1 MRKIRRLLIA
11 NRGEIACRVMKTARA
26 MGIETV
32 AIFSDADRD
41 ALHVRM
47 ADQAV
52 RIGPAPAS
60 ESYLNDDA
68 VLDAARLTGAD
79 AIHPGYGFLSEN
91 ADFAEAVTAA
101 GMIFVG
107 PPAEAIRQMGS
118 KSASK
123 ALMEKA
129 GVPLVPGYHGA
140 RQDNKT
146 LIAAAKKIGFP
157 VLVKASAGGGGKGM
171 RVVKSAAGLE
181 DAIDGAKR
189 EAKAS
194 FGDARMMIEKYLDR
208 ARHVE
213 VQVFGDMHGNTV
225 HLFERDC
232 SLQRRHQKVIEEAPA
247 PGMTAALRK
256 AMGEAAVNA
265 AGAVGY
271 VGAGTVEFLLS
282 GSDFYFIEMNTRLQ
296 VEHPV
301 TEAITGQDLVAWQLR
316 VAGGEKLPLMQ
327 DELAINGHA
336 FEARLYAED
345 PDKGYLPQ
353 TGTLHHLKFPGAP
366 DVRIDTGVE
375 AGGSV
380 SVHYDPMLAKII
392 VHGKDRA
399 DALDKLTRALAGTE
413 IAGLETNRDFLLGI
427 CETDIFKTAKVDTGW
442 LDRMKPP
449 PLGWRRVRPADELT
463 LALATLHVMA
473 ERGKLA
479 DCRAARSQDP
489 HSPWFRT
496 DGWRLI
502 DRGHQ
507 DIFLGDIIGDDKL
520 LVSAKAATD
529 GSYDLIIGEE
539 RVTGALTAEG
549 KAVINGVRSA
559 AGVAVENDR
568 LTVFQDGYR
577 HILALIDPAHDA
589 ADETASGGD
598 LTAPMPGRVTH
609 VHVKA
614 GAKVKRGQPLLV
626 LEAMKMEHTIAAPGP
641 GLVVEVRCA
650 VGDQV
655 EDGIALV
662 IFEAD

>member
-1 MRKIRRLLIA
+1 
-11 NRGEIACRVMKTARA
+11 V
-26 MGIETV
+26 
-32 AIFSDADRD
+32 F
-41 ALHVRM
+41 
-47 ADQAV
+47 ADQ
-52 RIGPAPAS
+52 
-60 ESYLNDDA
+60 
-68 VLDAARLTGAD
+68 
-79 AIHPGYGFLSEN
+79 
-91 ADFAEAVTAA
+91 
-101 GMIFVG
+101 
-107 PPAEAIRQMGS
+107 
-118 KSASK
+118 
-123 ALMEKA
+123 
-129 GVPLVPGYHGA
+129 
-140 RQDNKT
+140 
-146 LIAAAKKIGFP
+146 
-157 VLVKASAGGGGKGM
+157 
-171 RVVKSAAGLE
+171 
-181 DAIDGAKR
+181 
-189 EAKAS
+189 
-194 FGDARMMIEKYLDR
+194 
-208 ARHVE
+208 
-213 VQVFGDMHGNTV
+213 HGNTV

-265 AGAVGY
+265 ASAVGY

-282 GSDFYFIEMNTRLQ
+282 GTDFYFIEMNTRLQ

-301 TEAITGQDLVAWQLR
+301 TEAITGQDLVEWQLR
-316 VAGGEKLPLMQ
+316 VASGEKLPLGQ
-327 DELAINGHA
+327 DQLAINGHA

-353 TGTLHHLKFPGAP
+353 TGTLHHLKFSASPG
-366 DVRIDTGVE
+366 VRIDTGIE

-380 SVHYDPMLAKII
+380 PVHYDPMLAKII

-399 DALDKLTRALAGTE
+399 EALDKLTQALSDTE

-427 CETDIFKTAKVDTGW
+427 CETDTFKKAKVDTGW

-463 LALATLHVMA
+463 LALAALHVIG

-479 DCRAARSQDP
+479 QCRAAGSADP
-489 HSPWFRT
+489 YSPWFRT
-496 DGWRLI
+496 DGWRLT
-502 DRGHQ
+502 DRGRQ

-520 LVSAKAATD
+520 LVSAKTTTD
-529 GSYDLIIGEE
+529 GGYELIIGEE
-539 RVTGALTAEG
+539 CVTGALTPEG
-549 KAVINGVRSA
+549 RAVVNGVRSA

-568 LTVFQDGYR
+568 LTVFQGGYR

-589 ADETASGGD
+589 QDERASGGD

-626 LEAMKMEHTIAAPGP
+626 LEAMKMEHTICAPGP
-641 GLVVEVRCA
+641 GTVAEVRCA

-662 IFEAD
+662 VFEAD